1 VLFIDREA
9 SQPTTKPGR
18 QFDMQ
23 QRNPYE
29 ILGVAATASAEDI
42 QKAYRKLAKKLH
54 PDLNPGNAE
63 AEEKFKEIAS
73 AYGLVGYAEKRK
85 RFDSGEIDAAG
96 AERPPQHFYRDYASS
111 EKEHPYADNSGFA
124 DFMESDDTFAE
135 LLRRSARAQANRRG
149 HDLEFRLPIE
159 FIESIAGASK
169 RLTLPDGGTLD
180 VTIPPG
186 IVEGQVLRL
195 RGKGAPGSGKGGFGD
210 ALIEVEI
217 KPDRFFSRQG
227 DDIHLELPVTLTE
240 AVLGTPIRVPTP
252 TGAVTM
258 SVPKGSNTGSVLRLR
273 GKGAPKPAGGHGDQ
287 LVKLKVMLPKEPDP
301 ELEAFVSGWENGKT
315 YNPREEVVA

>member
-1 VLFIDREA
+1 MKD
-9 SQPTTKPGR
+9 
-18 QFDMQ
+18 
-23 QRNPYE
+23 PYE
-29 ILGVAATASAEDI
+29 ILGVARSASAEDL

-63 AEEKFKEIAS
+63 AEEKFKEIAG
-73 AYGLVGYAEKRK
+73 AYDLVGDAEKRK
-85 RFDSGEIDAAG
+85 RFDSGEIDASG
-96 AERPPQHFYRDYASS
+96 AERPRQNYYKDYASS
-111 EKEHPYADNSGFA
+111 EQDHPYADNSGFA
-124 DFMESDDTFAE
+124 DFMDSEDAFAE

-159 FIESIAGASK
+159 FVESIAGANK
-169 RLTLPDGGTLD
+169 RLTLPDGSTLD

-217 KPDRFFSRQG
+217 RPDRAFTREG
-227 DDIHLELPVTLTE
+227 DDIYLELPVSLPE
-240 AVLGTPIRVPTP
+240 AVLGARIKVPTP

-258 SVPKGSNTGSVLRLR
+258 TVPKGSNTGTILRLR
-273 GKGAPKPAGGHGDQ
+273 GKGAPNHAGGHGDQ
-287 LVKLKVMLPKEPDP
+287 FVKLKVMLPRVPNP
-301 ELEAFVSGWENGKT
+301 ELEAFVSGWDSGKA
-315 YNPREEVVA
+315 YNPREEAAS